1 MSGGDARI
9 PVTVLTGFL
18 GSGKTTLLQRLLTGD
33 EGSRVAVMINELGEV
48 GLDHLLVKSVTETAI
63 VLQNGCICCTIRS
76 DLQQGLRDLID
87 GRSRGEV
94 PPFDRVVVE
103 TTGLAD
109 PVPIAQT
116 LTGDAML
123 MRQARLAN
131 IITTVDALFGADQ
144 LDTHEESRR
153 QAAIADRLVLTKTD
167 LALPEQTT
175 LARARLKALNP
186 MAILIDNQEHAQLWP
201 LLFNMDPFNPE
212 SKSDEVKEWLK
223 RLPELEHDGR
233 HHGHDHDHDD
243 HDDDHH
249 DHEEHD
255 RHYHDALH
263 ENGIHTFAIRTEEPL
278 DWTAFAVWLSALVH
292 RHGSNILRIKGLL
305 DVPMAKGPVVL
316 NTVQKYITP
325 PLHLDEWPDD
335 DHSSRIVFIV
345 QQLPVEKIRASFM
358 RFMENCRN
366 G

>member
-1 MSGGDARI
+1 MSGDDRRI

-18 GSGKTTLLQRLLTGD
+18 GSGKTTLLQRLLTSE
-33 EGSRVAVMINELGEV
+33 EGSRVAVMINELGEI

-123 MRQARLAN
+123 MRQVRLAN

-144 LDTHEESRR
+144 FDAHEESRR

-167 LALPEQTT
+167 LATQEQSD

-186 MAILIDNQEHAQLWP
+186 MAILVDNQERSQLWP
-201 LLFNMDPFNPE
+201 ILFTMDPFDPE

-223 RLPELEHDGR
+223 RLPALERDEHHHEQEHD
-233 HHGHDHDHDD
+233 HNENH
-243 HDDDHH
+243 
-249 DHEEHD
+249 
-255 RHYHDALH
+255 RHYHNELH
-263 ENGIHTFAIRTEEPL
+263 ENGIHTFAIRTKDPL

-345 QQLPVEKIRASFM
+345 QELPVEKIRASFT
-358 RFMENCRN
+358 RFMENYRDS
-366 G
+366 